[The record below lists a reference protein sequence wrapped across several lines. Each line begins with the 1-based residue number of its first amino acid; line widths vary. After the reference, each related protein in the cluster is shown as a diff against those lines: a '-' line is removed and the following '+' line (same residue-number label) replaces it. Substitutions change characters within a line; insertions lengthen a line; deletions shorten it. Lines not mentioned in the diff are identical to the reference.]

1 MTLKTFAIRDEAFL
15 VLNYTRG
22 KERLEKV
29 DYSWDTIFS
38 IGFSVADK
46 IILENQILIVPRN
59 SKRRDMRAGY
69 DFQEGHFEKMSE
81 YAKKL
86 NVKKSEMIEMFLWS
100 YVRANF
106 TKREVDFFNLDDWT
120 YYVEPREL

>member
-22 KERLEKV
+22 KEKLEQV

-38 IGFSVADK
+38 IGFSVVEK
-46 IILENQILIVPRN
+46 IIRETQQLIVPRN
-59 SKRRDMRAGY
+59 SKRRDRRAGY
-69 DFQEGHFEKMSE
+69 DFQEGQFEKMSE

-106 TKREVDFFNLDDWT
+106 TKREVDFFKLDDWA